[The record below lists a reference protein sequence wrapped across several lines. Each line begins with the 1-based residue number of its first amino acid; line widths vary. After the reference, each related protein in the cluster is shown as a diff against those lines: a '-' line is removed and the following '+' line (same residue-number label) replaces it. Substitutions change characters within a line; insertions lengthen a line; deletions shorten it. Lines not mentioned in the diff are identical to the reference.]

1 MKKLIKNWEYDVLG
15 IDNYKLE
22 GKFSAYYNFIKE
34 NHNKIEGDIA
44 EVGVYKGKSLLATA
58 LLLKEIGSKKIVYGF
73 DSFSGFPPILSE
85 NDKLSKFK
93 DLYDQNLITKDHLDN
108 HNQLIEFNKLISK
121 NKINELNISTSND
134 FSDAN
139 LNLLKEKIKYLNLDN
154 IILIEGD
161 FDKTMTQDFTKTNNF
176 MASMFDCDLYES
188 YKISFEFIWPR
199 LADGGLIFLDEYY
212 SLKFP
217 GAKIATDEFL
227 NNRGLKAEMLELKR
241 NEFERWIIKK

>member
-1 MKKLIKNWEYDVLG
+1 MSILVKNWEYDVLG
-15 IDNYKLE
+15 IDNYNID
-22 GKFSAYYNFIKE
+22 GKFSAYYNFIKL
-34 NHNKIEGDIA
+34 NHNKIEGDIV
-44 EVGVYKGKSLLATA
+44 EVGVYRGKSLLATA

-73 DSFSGFPPILSE
+73 DSFSGFPPILSK

-93 DLYDQNLITKDHLDN
+93 ELYDQNLITKSHLDD
-108 HNQLIEFNKLISK
+108 HNKLVDYNQLISK
-121 NKINELNISTSND
+121 NKINELNISSSND

-154 IILIEGD
+154 IILVKGD
-161 FDKTMTQDFTKTNNF
+161 FDKTMTKDFSKKNKF

-188 YKISFEFIWPR
+188 YKISFEFIWPK
-199 LADGGLIFLDEYY
+199 LVDGGLVFLDEYY

-227 NNRGLKAEMLELKR
+227 NSKGLKAEMLELKK

>member
-1 MKKLIKNWEYDVLG
+1 MSILVKNWEYDVLG
-15 IDNYKLE
+15 IDNYNIE
-22 GKFSAYYNFIKE
+22 GKFSAYYNFIKL
-34 NHNKIEGDIA
+34 NHNKIEGDIV
-44 EVGVYKGKSLLATA
+44 EVGVYRGKSLLATA

-73 DSFSGFPPILSE
+73 DSFSGFPPILSK

-93 DLYDQNLITKDHLDN
+93 ELYDQNLITKSHLDD
-108 HNQLIEFNKLISK
+108 HNKLVDYNQLISK
-121 NKINELNISTSND
+121 NKINELNISSSND

-154 IILIEGD
+154 IILVEGD
-161 FDKTMTQDFTKTNNF
+161 FDKTMTKDFSKKNKF

-188 YKISFEFIWPR
+188 YKISFEFIWPK
-199 LADGGLIFLDEYY
+199 LVDGGLVFLDEYY

-227 NNRGLKAEMLELKR
+227 NSKGLKAEMLELKK